1 MKSYLPA
8 KLTTLMVAMGIMSLP
23 MPCLASAF
31 QLFEQDAAS
40 LGDYHAGYAAEA
52 ADASTSFYNPAG
64 LTRIKNQQIIFAG
77 ATVATSFKYQG
88 TIAVNSIN
96 GGNPQTVTAQGGN
109 LGVIPAL
116 HYATPLTERLAFGF
130 SVDVPFGLKTYY
142 GNDTVLRYASTQTGV
157 EVIDVSPALAF
168 KFNDHWSIG
177 AGPDLQTMK
186 AEFEQIGAIGSSM
199 TDSDGMNNVDDTAYG
214 YHAGLLYSPSEH
226 TRYGLSYHSQ
236 VVHHLTGTSS
246 FSGPIATILVGH
258 PISSSTARVNMTL
271 PPYTAFSAY
280 HDINKQYAI
289 LGSIIYTQ
297 WNTLQYLTLQN
308 VAALSGGVPSTNVVI
323 TVPQHFRNSLN
334 YAVGLEDKLTDT
346 IKLRGGLGYDV
357 TPVKNAYR
365 NVQMPDNNRYIIA
378 LGGHVQAT
386 KTIGL
391 DASWN
396 HIFMNKAHI
405 NPPPQQTGDE
415 IITTDGSVKGG
426 ADVFGAEV
434 IWDIL

>member
-8 KLTTLMVAMGIMSLP
+8 KLTTLMFALGLMSLP
-23 MPCLASAF
+23 IECNASAF

-40 LGDYHAGYAAEA
+40 LGNYHAGYAAEA
-52 ADASTSFYNPAG
+52 ADASTNFYNPAG
-64 LTRIKNQQIIFAG
+64 LTRIQNQQIILAG
-77 ATVATSFKYQG
+77 AVVATSFKYQG
-88 TIAVNSIN
+88 NVAVNSIN
-96 GGNPQTVTAQGGN
+96 GGDPQTVTAQGGN
-109 LGVIPAL
+109 LGAIPAL

-142 GNDTVLRYASTQTGV
+142 GNDTVLRYASTQTSV
-157 EVIDVSPALAF
+157 QVIDVSPALAL
-168 KFNDHWSIG
+168 KLNDHWSIG

-214 YHAGLLYSPSEH
+214 YHAGVLYTPTES

-236 VVHHLTGTSS
+236 VVHHLTGTST
-246 FSGPIATILVGH
+246 FSGPIAMILVGH
-258 PISSSTARVNMTL
+258 TIESNTARVNITL
-271 PPYTAFSAY
+271 PPYTAFSVY
-280 HDINKQYAI
+280 HDINPQYAI
-289 LGSIIYTQ
+289 LGSVIYTQ
-297 WNTLQYLTLQN
+297 WKTLQYLTLQN
-308 VAALSGGVPSTNVVI
+308 VAALDGGQPSTSVII
-323 TVPQHFRNSLN
+323 TVPQHFRNTLN
-334 YAVGLEDKLTDT
+334 YSLGLEDKLTNT
-346 IKLRGGLGYDV
+346 IKVRAGLGYDI
-357 TPVKNAYR
+357 TPVKTAYR
-365 NVQMPDNNRYIIA
+365 NVQMPDNNRYILA

-396 HIFMNKAHI
+396 HIFMNKAHV

-415 IITTDGSVKGG
+415 VITTDGSVKGG